1 MSNYD
6 SSSFLNIE
14 KPKGI
19 ERLSNLDILQGKPIP
34 KIDRL
39 RIMSDAQ
46 FEDFILEWT
55 DGYLKDKTQEYSSV
69 QQLGGAG
76 DKGRDIVCFVNDER
90 SICDYYQC
98 KHYANALSPAQIYVE
113 LGKLCFYVFSN
124 IISLP
129 RKYYFVCPHG
139 VGPKLNDLLADIKR
153 CKEELYV
160 NWDKYC
166 LSGIRSEE
174 TPLTQDLKIFI
185 DNIDFS
191 IFDWLK
197 PLELISQHE
206 QTKYHASRFGG
217 GLQKSR
223 GKIPEASSSIIAEEL
238 NYTNQLFE
246 VYSEKTG
253 DNLTCKSDLTFYN
266 ELKDHFDESR
276 NSFYSAE
283 SLKQF
288 SRDNNSNSEEDFFEE
303 FKDEV
308 YTTIRN
314 IARKDDSLGY
324 DKVLNS
330 TQAAINNQYSSNPLH
345 QEIKAQDKEGTCHH
359 LANENKVKWV
369 KKKEL

>member
-1 MSNYD
+1 MSDTN
-6 SSSFLNIE
+6 SSLLLNVS

-19 ERLSNLDILQGKPIP
+19 DRLTNLDVLQGKPIP

-39 RIMSDAQ
+39 RIMSDSQ
-46 FEDFILEWT
+46 FEDLILEWA
-55 DGYLKDKTQEYSSV
+55 DGYLKEVTAEYHSV
-69 QQLGGAG
+69 FQLGGSG
-76 DKGRDIVCFVNDER
+76 DKGRDIVCFVDEAQT
-90 SICDYYQC
+90 ICDYYQC
-98 KHYANALSPAQIYVE
+98 KHYASALSPSQVYVE
-113 LGKLCFYVFSN
+113 LGKLCFYVFN
-124 IISLP
+124 DTIPLP
-129 RKYYFVCPHG
+129 RKYYFVCPHA
-139 VGPKLNDLLADIKR
+139 VGPSLNDLLADNKQ
-153 CKEELYV
+153 CKNKLYE
-160 NWDKYC
+160 NWESYC
-166 LSGIRSEE
+166 ESGIRSLK
-174 TPLTQDLKIFI
+174 TPLTAELKVFI
-185 DNIDFS
+185 DKIDFS

-206 QTKYHASRFGG
+206 KTKYHASRFGG

-223 GKIPEASSSIIAEEL
+223 GKILKATETIDEDEL

-253 DNLTCKSDLTFYN
+253 DEVKSKADLSSFN

-314 IARKDDSLGY
+314 IVRRDGDLGY
-324 DKVLNS
+324 NKVLDS
-330 TQAAINNQYSSNPLH
+330 TQAAINIRAIRCIQ
-345 QEIKAQDKEGTCHH
+345 K
-359 LANENKVKWV
+359 
-369 KKKEL
+369 